1 MSKTSEL
8 YLVVIGTVILS
19 FIGVA
24 ALAYIS
30 YIRPL
35 ADNTQ
40 LNVMIC
46 GFLAPTILVYAN
58 WVKGYQIQT
67 SQARNT
73 EAIAEIKKN
82 TNGLTTQAVNNAA
95 TIATLTE
102 KVESA
107 NKASSVAAQVA
118 VNTAVA
124 LAAKTAN
131 SIPALKEDVLNGD

>member
-8 YLVVIGTVILS
+8 YLLVIGTILLS

-30 YIRPL
+30 YIRPNV
-35 ADNTQ
+35 DNTQ

-46 GFLAPTILVYAN
+46 GFLAPTIFTFAN

-67 SQARNT
+67 AQIQNT

-82 TNGLTTQAVNNAA
+82 TNGMTTQLVSNAA
-95 TIATLTE
+95 TVATLTE

-107 NKASSVAAQVA
+107 NKAADVAAQVA
-118 VNTAVA
+118 INTAVA
-124 LAAKTAN
+124 LAAKN
-131 SIPALKEDVLNGD
+131 IPPGEST